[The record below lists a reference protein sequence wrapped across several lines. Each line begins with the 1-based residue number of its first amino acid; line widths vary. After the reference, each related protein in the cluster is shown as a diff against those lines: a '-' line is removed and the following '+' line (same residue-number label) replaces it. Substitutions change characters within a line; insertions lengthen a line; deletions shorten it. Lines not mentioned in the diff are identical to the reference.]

1 MFWVVNNLQRSIGT
15 QNTAHGALLLCK
27 DLRELRLRQEKP
39 VKPGQGLISLSP
51 APLAEG
57 PFLPSTAQLSKS
69 SPLFTPGFKGTAY
82 TC

>member
-1 MFWVVNNLQRSIGT
+1 MFWVVNNPQRSIGT

-51 APLAEG
+51 TPLAEG
-57 PFLPSTAQLSKS
+57 PFSPQHS
-69 SPLFTPGFKGTAY
+69 SASHHHYSSLD
-82 TC
+82 